1 MSYTEFEIQLKPK
14 ETGTWLS
21 SAIAFIRR
29 SFLEPIIF
37 LNIIALVLTTVPL
50 QQIVQDKICLQ
61 DFNQDREYCKVLS
74 TAQDSVLKDNILSTT
89 STFWTY
95 KQYIVLIPQA
105 ISCLYIGS
113 WCDRFK
119 NGKRYCLLLTLM
131 AMTIQNLLF
140 LANAMFMDVPAYF
153 IVVAHLPCSFF
164 GQGFGVLT
172 CIFSFVATHVDN
184 SEKVI
189 RFILLEL
196 AASAGQYSF
205 NVETKETNVYSSH
218 SLGHCN
224 LLFRIYHFYETLFQ

>member
-1 MSYTEFEIQLKPK
+1 MNRTE
-14 ETGTWLS
+14 TATWLS

-37 LNIIALVLTTVPL
+37 LNSIAWALTTVPL

-74 TAQDSVLKDNILSTT
+74 TAQDSTLKDEILSTA

-95 KQYIVLIPQA
+95 KEYIVLVPQA

-140 LANAMFMDVPAYF
+140 LANAMFMDAAAYF
-153 IVVAHLPCSFF
+153 TVASHLPSAFF
-164 GQGFGVLT
+164 GQGFGVYT
-172 CIFSFVATHVDN
+172 CIYSFVATHVDN

-196 AASAGQYSF
+196 TSSVGKYLLI
-205 NVETKETNVYSSH
+205 VKTKKTNVYSFR
-218 SLGHCN
+218 SLDHFN
-224 LLFRIYHFYETLFQ
+224 LLFRIYYFYETLFQ